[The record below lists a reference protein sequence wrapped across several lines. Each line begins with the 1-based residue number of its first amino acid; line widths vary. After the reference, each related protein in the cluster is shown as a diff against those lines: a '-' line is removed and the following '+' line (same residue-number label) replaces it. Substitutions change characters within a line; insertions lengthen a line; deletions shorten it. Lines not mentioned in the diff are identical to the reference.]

1 MIKYFV
7 SSTLVLLSAA
17 LIECSILSNMMILP
31 VIPDLS
37 LLCILFFSIHN
48 GKFFGEINGLTSGI
62 FIDFLSSAP
71 FGLNCLLRSTMSY
84 IFGFFNKRINSEGI
98 FIPMILGAL
107 ATIFKMILIYIFSL
121 IFKDIVLSYNPFSL
135 LFLFELILNTILTPF
150 VFKLL
155 KLLSR
160 YLILPP
166 ERIR

>member
-98 FIPMILGAL
+98 FIPMILGAI
-107 ATIFKMILIYIFSL
+107 ATIFKMILICVM
-121 IFKDIVLSYNPFSL
+121 K
-135 LFLFELILNTILTPF
+135 
-150 VFKLL
+150 
-155 KLLSR
+155 
-160 YLILPP
+160 
-166 ERIR
+166 